1 MRHTTC
7 LAQQNE
13 VRLTSIAYAWLS
25 LCANSVQRSKPNDDN
40 SSLGSGQVLVM
51 TSMTLPR
58 ERERHD
64 KQHALTYQKQI

>member
-13 VRLTSIAYAWLS
+13 VRLTSIAHAWLS
-25 LCANSVQRSKPNDDN
+25 LYANSAQRSKPYDN
-40 SSLGSGQVLVM
+40 NFSLGSGQVWVM

-64 KQHALTYQKQI
+64 NQHALM

>member
-7 LAQQNE
+7 LAQRNE

-25 LCANSVQRSKPNDDN
+25 LYANSAQRSKPYDDN
-40 SSLGSGQVLVM
+40 SSLGSEQVLVM
-51 TSMTLPR
+51 TSMTPPR

-64 KQHALTYQKQI
+64 KQHALT

>member
-25 LCANSVQRSKPNDDN
+25 LYANSAQRSKR
-40 SSLGSGQVLVM
+40 VY
-51 TSMTLPR
+51 
-58 ERERHD
+58 
-64 KQHALTYQKQI
+64 A